1 MSVAGHMD
9 QHRPDEDNTHL
20 MEKKKKKCLYTHHM
34 DPPASWL

>member
-20 MEKKKKKCLYTHHM
+20 MEKKKEMSVYT
-34 DPPASWL
+34 PYGSPC

>member
-20 MEKKKKKCLYTHHM
+20 MEKKKKCLYTHHM